1 MRFAKENVEK
11 TKMNQEVCRTKINE
25 TTEKKRQVETDLV
38 TQQCKAFKLKQ
49 LLLEDCRNI
58 RDKRDSL
65 ASIDNF
71 IKKLELF
78 KDELGFELK
87 SLLKEEVDL
96 SEDVQKAEKSCY
108 AMMHALDALKS
119 ELKNFNRLNKF

>member
-1 MRFAKENVEK
+1 
-11 TKMNQEVCRTKINE
+11 MNKEVCRIKINE

-58 RDKRDSL
+58 REKKDSL
-65 ASIDNF
+65 ASVEKL

-78 KDELGFELK
+78 KDELEFEVKALQ
-87 SLLKEEVDL
+87 KEEVDL
-96 SEDVQKAEKSCY
+96 SEDIQKAEKSCY
-108 AMMHALDALKS
+108 AMMHALDALIRIK
-119 ELKNFNRLNKF
+119 KP